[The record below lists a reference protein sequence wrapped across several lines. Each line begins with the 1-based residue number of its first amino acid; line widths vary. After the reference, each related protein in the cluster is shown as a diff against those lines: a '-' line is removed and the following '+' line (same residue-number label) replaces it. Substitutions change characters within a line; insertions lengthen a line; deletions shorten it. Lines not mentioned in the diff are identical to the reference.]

1 MKPTTNIEVSV
12 QPTAAAVQNWL
23 VIGDDNSVS
32 FAKDAGKNIDAEGL
46 SVWIA
51 TRANESASAGLQACN
66 GLRLARNMSPVKI
79 EGKSRKAFDYVL
91 ERVRMQCRSKS
102 AFDNIL
108 QLLPAADIV
117 ANAGGSINSN
127 AWAVKEAM
135 SFLTKTKALK
145 DSSSGPVLL
154 ASKAGTVGKALVEG
168 TGANAIRPV
177 LKAAKAARP
186 NLFPPKKTGTTTKK
200 VADKLTGKDS
210 VAKVI
215 LDLTLIVGRADKLAG
230 AGKPL
235 RAELAKA
242 ECLAALAKLAGFDLV
257 AIK

>member
-1 MKPTTNIEVSV
+1 MNTKNIEVSV
-12 QPTAAAVQNWL
+12 QPKASDVQDWL

-32 FAKDAGKNIDAEGL
+32 FAKDAGKHIDAEGL

-51 TRANESASAGLQACN
+51 KRANESASAGLLACN

-91 ERVRMQCRSKS
+91 ERVYAQCRSKS

-117 ANAGGSINSN
+117 ANAGGSIQSN

-145 DSSSGPVLL
+145 DSSNGPVLL

-177 LKAAKAARP
+177 LRAAKAARP
-186 NLFPPKKTGTTTKK
+186 ALFPAKKASTTKK

-210 VAKVI
+210 VSKVI
-215 LDLTLIVGRADKLAG
+215 LDLTLLVGRADKLAG

-242 ECLAALAKLAGFDLV
+242 DCLAALAKLAGFDLV